1 MLVKYDNLA
10 RLNYTFWGDQSN
22 LMQMLLLI
30 LREISLIAHEVWV
43 SNIMTPCV
51 DMDF

>member
-1 MLVKYDNLA
+1 MLVKYATLA
-10 RLNYTFWGDQSN
+10 SLNYTFWGDQS
-22 LMQMLLLI
+22 MLLVI

-43 SNIMTPCV
+43 SNIMTPCF